1 MDVASSCY
9 GDETTHTIV
18 AHAVVHYLQEQ
29 LLAMSH
35 STHEFSSHRTENTV
49 HLPAGLDMCSY

>member
-1 MDVASSCY
+1 MWLLVAMVMRQL
-9 GDETTHTIV
+9 GV